1 MSTMCCNMNQ
11 VSIKEK
17 ELTRMTEEREV
28 SKQRKE
34 FLENLRLYLFSS
46 GKRSRD
52 IEEIVEELEV
62 HSYEA
67 EQKGKPM
74 EKIIGTSAKEEI
86 VTVTDEMSLDSP
98 SWIEPILLI
107 VLCSFSFTI
116 LPDVWNG
123 KLAYSVLEIS
133 GHISIAAIFIASIF
147 IGFKHTSKTNPSVK
161 KQIFIL
167 VPVMIIPM
175 FLFLGLIYLNEAV
188 DTPII
193 YFGNTSS
200 IIMWMVTVLFLIGF
214 SIWAETWLFLFV
226 LSLIIVPEH
235 GLRLT
240 TLAYETQLI
249 ISALIPVPGMAIY
262 LWLSY
267 RLKRNE

>member
-1 MSTMCCNMNQ
+1 
-11 VSIKEK
+11 
-17 ELTRMTEEREV
+17 MTEQREV
-28 SKQRKE
+28 SKQSKE

-46 GKRSRD
+46 GKKSRD

-62 HSYEA
+62 HLYEA
-67 EQKGKPM
+67 EQKGKPI
-74 EKIIGTSAKEEI
+74 EKIIGKSPKEYMEM
-86 VTVTDEMSLDSP
+86 VSDEMSLDYP
-98 SWIEPILLI
+98 SWIKYILLI
-107 VLCSFSFTI
+107 VIGSFSFKI
-116 LPDVWNG
+116 LPDVLNG
-123 KLAYSVLEIS
+123 NLAYTVLEIS
-133 GHISIAAIFIASIF
+133 GHIIIAAIFIASIL

-193 YFGNTSS
+193 YFGNIAS
-200 IIMWMVTVLFLIGF
+200 IIIGLLTVLFLIGF